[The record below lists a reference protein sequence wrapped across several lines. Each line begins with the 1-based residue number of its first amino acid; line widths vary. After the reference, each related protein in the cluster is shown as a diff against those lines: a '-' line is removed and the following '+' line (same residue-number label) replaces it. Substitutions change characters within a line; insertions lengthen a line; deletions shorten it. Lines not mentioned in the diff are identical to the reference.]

1 MSERPDNDGTRDAQ
15 LTAAYRAAAQDMP
28 PPALDAAILA
38 AARREVGAGPRPAG
52 FSFRAWRG
60 PLSVAAVV
68 VLSVSLVM
76 LMREEAPELVAPPR
90 ADDPAA
96 NAKLAAPAEAD
107 SNEVPRE
114 RRSLSEE
121 HTPKSLGLKPS
132 HSMPQTG
139 LRPPDF
145 REHAAP
151 TSKDK
156 AAGRLEADAGVAAAY
171 AKRRDAAAEGVDAR
185 AKKNIGGA
193 PEPQRQ
199 AAKSDTVGGF
209 AQSPPPPAPRAAE
222 APAQK
227 PAPEIGNVMGK
238 VLDRDRSEAET
249 RERTQSRDAPA
260 KQMADAVPTEAK
272 PAPPPAAK
280 PPVSP
285 SPEVR
290 SAPPAQQPFPNSAPA
305 QLSQT
310 QPTPPPSMAQPA
322 PKPAPRPEAK
332 SAYAPP
338 PAVQPMA
345 KPELRENAPAAAAD
359 SLSKLERTAELPP
372 DKWLERIEE
381 LRKQGKLEEARASLA
396 EFRKRYPDY
405 RLPDALRNGIRE

>member
-38 AARREVGAGPRPAG
+38 AARREVGARPRPAG

-96 NAKLAAPAEAD
+96 EAKLAAPAEAD

-151 TSKDK
+151 APKDK
-156 AAGRLEADAGVAAAY
+156 AAGRLEADAGAAAAF
-171 AKRRDAAAEGVDAR
+171 AKRRDAVTEGVDAR
-185 AKKNIGGA
+185 AKKNIAGA

-199 AAKSDTVGGF
+199 AAKTDTVGGF

-227 PAPEIGNVMGK
+227 PAPEMGNVMGK
-238 VLDRDRSEAET
+238 VLDGDRSEAET
-249 RERTQSRDAPA
+249 RARTQSRDAPA
-260 KQMADAVPTEAK
+260 KQMADAAPTEAK

-280 PPVSP
+280 PPLTP
-285 SPEVR
+285 S
-290 SAPPAQQPFPNSAPA
+290 PPAQTPFPNSAPA
-305 QLSQT
+305 QLSHAE
-310 QPTPPPSMAQPA
+310 PTSPPMAQPA
-322 PKPAPRPEAK
+322 PKPTARPEAK
-332 SAYAPP
+332 PAFAPP
-338 PAVQPMA
+338 PPSVQPMA
-345 KPELRENAPAAAAD
+345 KPESRENAPTAAAD
-359 SLSKLERTAELPP
+359 SLSKLERKAELPP

-381 LRKQGKLEEARASLA
+381 LRKQGKLEEARATLA

-405 RLPDALRNGIRE
+405 RLPDTLRNGIRE

>member
-15 LTAAYRAAAQDMP
+15 LTAAYREAAQDMP

-96 NAKLAAPAEAD
+96 EAKLAAPAEAD

-156 AAGRLEADAGVAAAY
+156 AAGRLEADAGAAAAF
-171 AKRRDAAAEGVDAR
+171 AKRRDAVTEGVDAR
-185 AKKNIGGA
+185 AKKNIAGA

-199 AAKSDTVGGF
+199 AAKTDTVGGF

-238 VLDRDRSEAET
+238 VLDRDRSKAET
-249 RERTQSRDAPA
+249 RARTQSRDAPA
-260 KQMADAVPTEAK
+260 KQMADAAPTEAK

-280 PPVSP
+280 PPLTP
-285 SPEVR
+285 S
-290 SAPPAQQPFPNSAPA
+290 PPAQTPFPNSAPA
-305 QLSQT
+305 QLSHAE
-310 QPTPPPSMAQPA
+310 PTSPPMAQPA
-322 PKPAPRPEAK
+322 PKPTARPEAK
-332 SAYAPP
+332 PAFAPP
-338 PAVQPMA
+338 PPSVQPMA
-345 KPELRENAPAAAAD
+345 KPESRENAPAAAAD
-359 SLSKLERTAELPP
+359 SLSKLERKAELPP

-381 LRKQGKLEEARASLA
+381 LRKQGKLEEARATLA

-405 RLPDALRNGIRE
+405 RLPDTLRNGIRE

>member
-96 NAKLAAPAEAD
+96 EAKLAAPAEAD

-151 TSKDK
+151 APKDK
-156 AAGRLEADAGVAAAY
+156 AAGRLEADAGAAAAF
-171 AKRRDAAAEGVDAR
+171 AKRRDAVTEGVDAR
-185 AKKNIGGA
+185 AKKNIAGA

-199 AAKSDTVGGF
+199 AAKTDTVGGF

-227 PAPEIGNVMGK
+227 PAPEMGNVMGK
-238 VLDRDRSEAET
+238 VLDGDRSEAET
-249 RERTQSRDAPA
+249 RARTQSRDAPA
-260 KQMADAVPTEAK
+260 KQMADAAPTEAK

-280 PPVSP
+280 PPLTP
-285 SPEVR
+285 S
-290 SAPPAQQPFPNSAPA
+290 PPAQTPFPNSAPA
-305 QLSQT
+305 QLSHAE
-310 QPTPPPSMAQPA
+310 PTSPPMAQPA
-322 PKPAPRPEAK
+322 PKPTARPEAK
-332 SAYAPP
+332 PAFAPP
-338 PAVQPMA
+338 PPSVQPMA
-345 KPELRENAPAAAAD
+345 KPESRENAPAAAAD
-359 SLSKLERTAELPP
+359 SLGKLERRAELPP

>member
-151 TSKDK
+151 ASKDK
-156 AAGRLEADAGVAAAY
+156 AAGRLEADAGAAAAY
-171 AKRRDAAAEGVDAR
+171 AKRRDAATESVDAR
-185 AKKNIGGA
+185 AKKNIAAA

-199 AAKSDTVGGF
+199 AAKTDTVGGF

-227 PAPEIGNVMGK
+227 PAPEMGNVMGK
-238 VLDRDRSEAET
+238 VLDGDRSEAET
-249 RERTQSRDAPA
+249 RARTQSRDAPA
-260 KQMADAVPTEAK
+260 KQMADAAPTEAK

-280 PPVSP
+280 PPLTP
-285 SPEVR
+285 S
-290 SAPPAQQPFPNSAPA
+290 PPAQTPFPNSAPA
-305 QLSQT
+305 QLSHAE
-310 QPTPPPSMAQPA
+310 PTSPPMAQPA
-322 PKPAPRPEAK
+322 PKPTARPEAK
-332 SAYAPP
+332 PAFAPP
-338 PAVQPMA
+338 PPSVQPMA
-345 KPELRENAPAAAAD
+345 KPESRENAPAAAAD

-405 RLPDALRNGIRE
+405 RLPDTLRNGIRE

>member
-38 AARREVGAGPRPAG
+38 AARREVGARPRPAG

-151 TSKDK
+151 ASKDK
-156 AAGRLEADAGVAAAY
+156 AAGRLEADAGAAAAY
-171 AKRRDAAAEGVDAR
+171 AKRRDAATEGVDAR
-185 AKKNIGGA
+185 AKKNIAGA

-199 AAKSDTVGGF
+199 AAKTDTVGGF
-209 AQSPPPPAPRAAE
+209 AQSPDDRNRAASRATSSSSAARPG
-222 APAQK
+222 AP
-227 PAPEIGNVMGK
+227 
-238 VLDRDRSEAET
+238 L
-249 RERTQSRDAPA
+249 SRCRAR
-260 KQMADAVPTEAK
+260 PT
-272 PAPPPAAK
+272 
-280 PPVSP
+280 
-285 SPEVR
+285 
-290 SAPPAQQPFPNSAPA
+290 SAGQ
-305 QLSQT
+305 
-310 QPTPPPSMAQPA
+310 
-322 PKPAPRPEAK
+322 
-332 SAYAPP
+332 
-338 PAVQPMA
+338 
-345 KPELRENAPAAAAD
+345 
-359 SLSKLERTAELPP
+359 
-372 DKWLERIEE
+372 
-381 LRKQGKLEEARASLA
+381 
-396 EFRKRYPDY
+396 
-405 RLPDALRNGIRE
+405 

>member
-96 NAKLAAPAEAD
+96 EAKLAAPAEAD

-151 TSKDK
+151 APKDK
-156 AAGRLEADAGVAAAY
+156 AAGRLEADAGAAAAY
-171 AKRRDAAAEGVDAR
+171 AKRRDAATEGVDAR
-185 AKKNIGGA
+185 AKKNIAAA

-199 AAKSDTVGGF
+199 AAKTDTVGGF

-260 KQMADAVPTEAK
+260 RQMADAAPTEAK

-280 PPVSP
+280 PPLTP
-285 SPEVR
+285 S
-290 SAPPAQQPFPNSAPA
+290 PPAQTPFPNSAPA
-305 QLSQT
+305 QLSQA
-310 QPTPPPSMAQPA
+310 QPTPPPMAQPA
-322 PKPAPRPEAK
+322 PKPTARPEAK
-332 SAYAPP
+332 PAFAPP
-338 PAVQPMA
+338 PPSVQPMA
-345 KPELRENAPAAAAD
+345 KPESRENAPAAAAD
-359 SLSKLERTAELPP
+359 SLSKLERKAELPP

-381 LRKQGKLEEARASLA
+381 LRKQGKLEEARATLA

-405 RLPDALRNGIRE
+405 RLPDTLRNGIRE

>member
-151 TSKDK
+151 APKDK
-156 AAGRLEADAGVAAAY
+156 AAGRLEADAGAAAAF
-171 AKRRDAAAEGVDAR
+171 AKRRDAVTEGVDAR
-185 AKKNIGGA
+185 AKKNIAGA

-199 AAKSDTVGGF
+199 AAKTDTVGGF

-227 PAPEIGNVMGK
+227 PAPEMGNVMGK
-238 VLDRDRSEAET
+238 VLDGDRSEAET
-249 RERTQSRDAPA
+249 RARTQSRDAPA
-260 KQMADAVPTEAK
+260 KQMADAAPTEAK

-280 PPVSP
+280 PPLTP
-285 SPEVR
+285 S
-290 SAPPAQQPFPNSAPA
+290 PPAQTPFPNSAPA
-305 QLSQT
+305 QLSHAE
-310 QPTPPPSMAQPA
+310 PTSPPMAQPA
-322 PKPAPRPEAK
+322 PKPTARPEAK
-332 SAYAPP
+332 PAFAPP
-338 PAVQPMA
+338 PPSVQPMA
-345 KPELRENAPAAAAD
+345 KPESREIAPAAAAD
-359 SLSKLERTAELPP
+359 SLSKLERKAELPP

-381 LRKQGKLEEARASLA
+381 LRKQGKLEEARATLA

-405 RLPDALRNGIRE
+405 RLPDTLRNGIRE

>member
-38 AARREVGAGPRPAG
+38 AARREVGARPRPAG

-96 NAKLAAPAEAD
+96 EAKLVAPAEAER
-107 SNEVPRE
+107 NEAPRE

-145 REHAAP
+145 REHTGPA
-151 TSKDK
+151 SNDK
-156 AAGRLEADAGVAAAY
+156 AAGRLEADAGAPAAS
-171 AKRRDAAAEGVDAR
+171 AKRRDAVADSADAR
-185 AKKNIGGA
+185 AKKNIA
-193 PEPQRQ
+193 ASPEPQRE
-199 AAKSDTVGGF
+199 AAKTDTFSGF
-209 AQSPPPPAPRAAE
+209 TQPPPPRAVE

-227 PAPEIGNVMGK
+227 PAPEIGNIMGK
-238 VLDRDRSEAET
+238 ALDRDRLEGET
-249 RERTQSRDAPA
+249 RERAQSRDAPA

-280 PPVSP
+280 PPLSP
-285 SPEVR
+285 SPEAR
-290 SAPPAQQPFPNSAPA
+290 SAPSSQPPLPQSAPA
-305 QLSQT
+305 QLSQA
-310 QPTPPPSMAQPA
+310 QPTPPPPVAQPA
-322 PKPAPRPEAK
+322 PKPAASPEAK
-332 SAYAPP
+332 PAFAPP
-338 PAVQPMA
+338 PSVQPMA
-345 KPELRENAPAAAAD
+345 KSESRENAPVAAAD
-359 SLSKLERTAELPP
+359 SLSKLERSADLAP
-372 DKWLERIEE
+372 DKWLERIEA
-381 LRKQGKLEEARASLA
+381 LRKQGKLEEARTSLA

-405 RLPDALRNGIRE
+405 RLPDDLRNGIRE

>member
-15 LTAAYRAAAQDMP
+15 LTAAYRTAAQDMP

-38 AARREVGAGPRPAG
+38 AARREVGARPRPAG

-96 NAKLAAPAEAD
+96 DAKLAAPAEAD

-151 TSKDK
+151 ASKDK
-156 AAGRLEADAGVAAAY
+156 AAGRLEADAGAAAAY
-171 AKRRDAAAEGVDAR
+171 AKRRDAATEGVDAR
-185 AKKNIGGA
+185 AKKNIAGA

-199 AAKSDTVGGF
+199 AAKTDTVGGF

-227 PAPEIGNVMGK
+227 PAPEMGNVMGK
-238 VLDRDRSEAET
+238 VLDGDRSEAET
-249 RERTQSRDAPA
+249 RARTQSRDAPA
-260 KQMADAVPTEAK
+260 KQMADAAPTEAK

-280 PPVSP
+280 PPLTP
-285 SPEVR
+285 S
-290 SAPPAQQPFPNSAPA
+290 PPAQTPFPNSAPA
-305 QLSQT
+305 QLSHAE
-310 QPTPPPSMAQPA
+310 PTSPPMAQPA
-322 PKPAPRPEAK
+322 PKPTARPEAK
-332 SAYAPP
+332 PAFAPP
-338 PAVQPMA
+338 PPSVQPMA
-345 KPELRENAPAAAAD
+345 KPESRENAPAAAAD
-359 SLSKLERTAELPP
+359 SLSKLERKAELPP

-381 LRKQGKLEEARASLA
+381 LRKQGKLEEARATLA

-405 RLPDALRNGIRE
+405 RLPDTLRNGIRE

>member
-96 NAKLAAPAEAD
+96 EAKLAAPAEAD

-151 TSKDK
+151 APKDK
-156 AAGRLEADAGVAAAY
+156 AAGRLEADAGAAAAF
-171 AKRRDAAAEGVDAR
+171 AKRRDAVTEGVDAR
-185 AKKNIGGA
+185 AKKNIAGA

-199 AAKSDTVGGF
+199 AAKTDTVGGF

-227 PAPEIGNVMGK
+227 PAPEMGNVMGK
-238 VLDRDRSEAET
+238 VLDGDRSEAET
-249 RERTQSRDAPA
+249 RARTQSRDAPA
-260 KQMADAVPTEAK
+260 KQMADAAPTEAK

-280 PPVSP
+280 PPLTP
-285 SPEVR
+285 S
-290 SAPPAQQPFPNSAPA
+290 PPAQTPFPNSAPA
-305 QLSQT
+305 QLSHAE
-310 QPTPPPSMAQPA
+310 PTSPPMAQPA
-322 PKPAPRPEAK
+322 PKPTARPEAK
-332 SAYAPP
+332 PAFAPP
-338 PAVQPMA
+338 PPSVQPMA
-345 KPELRENAPAAAAD
+345 KPESRENAPAAAAD
-359 SLSKLERTAELPP
+359 SLSKLESKAELPP

-381 LRKQGKLEEARASLA
+381 LRKQGKLEEARATLA

-405 RLPDALRNGIRE
+405 RLPDTLRNGIRE

>member
-96 NAKLAAPAEAD
+96 EAKLAAPAEAD

-151 TSKDK
+151 ASKDK
-156 AAGRLEADAGVAAAY
+156 AAGRLEADAGAAAAY
-171 AKRRDAAAEGVDAR
+171 AKRRDAATESVDAR
-185 AKKNIGGA
+185 AKKNIAGA

-199 AAKSDTVGGF
+199 AAKTDTVGGF

-227 PAPEIGNVMGK
+227 PAPEMGNVMGK
-238 VLDRDRSEAET
+238 VLDGDRSEAET
-249 RERTQSRDAPA
+249 RARTQSRDAPA
-260 KQMADAVPTEAK
+260 KQMADAAPTEAK

-280 PPVSP
+280 PPLTP
-285 SPEVR
+285 S
-290 SAPPAQQPFPNSAPA
+290 PPAQTPFPNSAPA
-305 QLSQT
+305 QLSHAE
-310 QPTPPPSMAQPA
+310 PTSPPMAQPA
-322 PKPAPRPEAK
+322 PKPTARPEAK
-332 SAYAPP
+332 PAFAPP
-338 PAVQPMA
+338 PPSVQPMA
-345 KPELRENAPAAAAD
+345 KPESRENAPAAAAD
-359 SLSKLERTAELPP
+359 SLSKLERKAELPP

-381 LRKQGKLEEARASLA
+381 LRKQGKLEEARATLA

-405 RLPDALRNGIRE
+405 RLPDTLRNGIRE

>member
-96 NAKLAAPAEAD
+96 EAKLAAPAEAD

-151 TSKDK
+151 ASKDK
-156 AAGRLEADAGVAAAY
+156 AAGRLEADAGAAAAY
-171 AKRRDAAAEGVDAR
+171 AKRRDAATESVDAR
-185 AKKNIGGA
+185 AKKNIAGA

-199 AAKSDTVGGF
+199 AAKTDTVGGF

-227 PAPEIGNVMGK
+227 PAPEMGNVMGK
-238 VLDRDRSEAET
+238 VLDGDRSEAET
-249 RERTQSRDAPA
+249 RARTQSRDAPA
-260 KQMADAVPTEAK
+260 KQMADAAPTEAK

-280 PPVSP
+280 PPLTP
-285 SPEVR
+285 S
-290 SAPPAQQPFPNSAPA
+290 PPAQTPFPNSAPA
-305 QLSQT
+305 QLSQA
-310 QPTPPPSMAQPA
+310 QPTPPPMAQPA
-322 PKPAPRPEAK
+322 PKPTARPEAK
-332 SAYAPP
+332 PAFAPP
-338 PAVQPMA
+338 PPSVQPMA
-345 KPELRENAPAAAAD
+345 KPESRENAPAAAAD
-359 SLSKLERTAELPP
+359 SLSKLERKAELPP

-381 LRKQGKLEEARASLA
+381 LRKQGKLEEARATLA

-405 RLPDALRNGIRE
+405 RLPDTLRNGIRE

>member
-96 NAKLAAPAEAD
+96 EAKLAAPAEAD

-151 TSKDK
+151 APKDK
-156 AAGRLEADAGVAAAY
+156 AAGRLEADAGAAAAF
-171 AKRRDAAAEGVDAR
+171 AKRRDAATEGVDAR
-185 AKKNIGGA
+185 AKKNIAGA

-199 AAKSDTVGGF
+199 AAKTDTVGGF

-227 PAPEIGNVMGK
+227 PAPEMGNVMGK
-238 VLDRDRSEAET
+238 VLDGDRSEAET
-249 RERTQSRDAPA
+249 RARTQSRDAPA
-260 KQMADAVPTEAK
+260 KQMADAAPTEAK

-280 PPVSP
+280 PPLTP
-285 SPEVR
+285 S
-290 SAPPAQQPFPNSAPA
+290 PPAQTPFPNSAPA
-305 QLSQT
+305 QLSHAE
-310 QPTPPPSMAQPA
+310 PTSPPMAQPA
-322 PKPAPRPEAK
+322 PKPTARPEAK
-332 SAYAPP
+332 PAFAPP
-338 PAVQPMA
+338 PPSVQPMA
-345 KPELRENAPAAAAD
+345 KPESRENAPAAAAD
-359 SLSKLERTAELPP
+359 SLSKLERKAELPP

-381 LRKQGKLEEARASLA
+381 LRKQGKLEEARATLA

-405 RLPDALRNGIRE
+405 RLPDTLRNGIRE

>member
-1 MSERPDNDGTRDAQ
+1 
-15 LTAAYRAAAQDMP
+15 
-28 PPALDAAILA
+28 
-38 AARREVGAGPRPAG
+38 
-52 FSFRAWRG
+52 
-60 PLSVAAVV
+60 
-68 VLSVSLVM
+68 M

-96 NAKLAAPAEAD
+96 DAKLAAPAEAD

-151 TSKDK
+151 ASKDK
-156 AAGRLEADAGVAAAY
+156 AAGRLEADAGAAAAF
-171 AKRRDAAAEGVDAR
+171 AKRRDAATEGVDAR
-185 AKKNIGGA
+185 AKKNIAGA

-199 AAKSDTVGGF
+199 AAKTDTVGGF

-260 KQMADAVPTEAK
+260 KQMADAAPTEAK

-280 PPVSP
+280 PPLTP
-285 SPEVR
+285 S
-290 SAPPAQQPFPNSAPA
+290 PPAQTPFPNSAPA
-305 QLSQT
+305 QLSQAE
-310 QPTPPPSMAQPA
+310 PTPPPMAQPA
-322 PKPAPRPEAK
+322 PKPTARPEAK
-332 SAYAPP
+332 PAFAPP
-338 PAVQPMA
+338 PPSVQPMA
-345 KPELRENAPAAAAD
+345 KPESRENAPAAAAD
-359 SLSKLERTAELPP
+359 SLSKLERRAELPP

-405 RLPDALRNGIRE
+405 RLPDTLRNGIRE

>member
-15 LTAAYRAAAQDMP
+15 LTAAYRTAAQDMP

-96 NAKLAAPAEAD
+96 EAKLAAPAEAD

-151 TSKDK
+151 APKDK
-156 AAGRLEADAGVAAAY
+156 AAGRLEADAGAAAAY
-171 AKRRDAAAEGVDAR
+171 AKRRDAATEGVDAR
-185 AKKNIGGA
+185 AKKNIAGA

-199 AAKSDTVGGF
+199 AAKTDTVGGF
-209 AQSPPPPAPRAAE
+209 AQSPPSPAPRAAE

-260 KQMADAVPTEAK
+260 KQMADAAPTEAK

-280 PPVSP
+280 PPLTP
-285 SPEVR
+285 S
-290 SAPPAQQPFPNSAPA
+290 PPAQTPFPNSAPA
-305 QLSQT
+305 QLSHAE
-310 QPTPPPSMAQPA
+310 PTSPPMAQPA
-322 PKPAPRPEAK
+322 PKPTARPEAK
-332 SAYAPP
+332 PAFAPP
-338 PAVQPMA
+338 PPSVQPMA
-345 KPELRENAPAAAAD
+345 KPESRENAPAAAAD
-359 SLSKLERTAELPP
+359 SLSKLERKAELPP

-381 LRKQGKLEEARASLA
+381 LRKQGKLEEARATLA

-405 RLPDALRNGIRE
+405 RLPDTLRNGIRE

>member
-96 NAKLAAPAEAD
+96 EAKLAAPAEAD

-151 TSKDK
+151 APKDK
-156 AAGRLEADAGVAAAY
+156 AAGRLEADAGAAAAF
-171 AKRRDAAAEGVDAR
+171 AKRRDAATEGVDAR
-185 AKKNIGGA
+185 AKKNIAGA

-199 AAKSDTVGGF
+199 AAKTDTVGGF

-227 PAPEIGNVMGK
+227 PAPEMGNVMGK
-238 VLDRDRSEAET
+238 VLDGDRSEAET
-249 RERTQSRDAPA
+249 RARTQSRDAPA
-260 KQMADAVPTEAK
+260 KQMADAAPTEAK

-280 PPVSP
+280 PPLTP
-285 SPEVR
+285 S
-290 SAPPAQQPFPNSAPA
+290 PPAQTPFPNSAPA
-305 QLSQT
+305 QLSHAE
-310 QPTPPPSMAQPA
+310 PTSPPMAQPA
-322 PKPAPRPEAK
+322 PKPTARPEAK
-332 SAYAPP
+332 PAFAPP
-338 PAVQPMA
+338 PPSVQPMA
-345 KPELRENAPAAAAD
+345 KPESRENAPAAAAD

>member
-96 NAKLAAPAEAD
+96 EAKLAAPAEAD

-151 TSKDK
+151 APKDK
-156 AAGRLEADAGVAAAY
+156 AAGRLEADAGAAAAF
-171 AKRRDAAAEGVDAR
+171 AKRRDAVTEGVDAR
-185 AKKNIGGA
+185 AKKNIAGA

-199 AAKSDTVGGF
+199 AAKTDTVGGF

-227 PAPEIGNVMGK
+227 PAPEMGNVMGK
-238 VLDRDRSEAET
+238 VLDGDRSEAET
-249 RERTQSRDAPA
+249 RARTQSRDAPA
-260 KQMADAVPTEAK
+260 KQMADAAPTEAK

-280 PPVSP
+280 PPLTP
-285 SPEVR
+285 S
-290 SAPPAQQPFPNSAPA
+290 PPAQTPFPNSAPA
-305 QLSQT
+305 QLSHAE
-310 QPTPPPSMAQPA
+310 PTSPPMAQPA
-322 PKPAPRPEAK
+322 PKPTARPEAK
-332 SAYAPP
+332 PAFAPP
-338 PAVQPMA
+338 PPSVQPMA
-345 KPELRENAPAAAAD
+345 KPESRENAPAAAAD
-359 SLSKLERTAELPP
+359 SLSKLERKAELPP

-381 LRKQGKLEEARASLA
+381 LRKQGKLEEARATLA

-405 RLPDALRNGIRE
+405 RLPDTLRNGIRE

>member
-96 NAKLAAPAEAD
+96 DAKLAAPAEAD

-151 TSKDK
+151 APKDK
-156 AAGRLEADAGVAAAY
+156 AAGRLEADAGAAAAF
-171 AKRRDAAAEGVDAR
+171 AKRRDAVTEGVDAR
-185 AKKNIGGA
+185 AKKNIAGA

-199 AAKSDTVGGF
+199 AAKTDTVGGF

-227 PAPEIGNVMGK
+227 PAPEMGNVMGK
-238 VLDRDRSEAET
+238 VLDGDRSEAET
-249 RERTQSRDAPA
+249 RARTQSRDAPA
-260 KQMADAVPTEAK
+260 KQMADAAPTEAK

-280 PPVSP
+280 PPLTP
-285 SPEVR
+285 S
-290 SAPPAQQPFPNSAPA
+290 PPAQTPFPNSAPA
-305 QLSQT
+305 QLSHAE
-310 QPTPPPSMAQPA
+310 PTSPPMAQPA
-322 PKPAPRPEAK
+322 PKPTARPEAK
-332 SAYAPP
+332 PAFAPP
-338 PAVQPMA
+338 PPSVQPMA
-345 KPELRENAPAAAAD
+345 KPESRENAPAAAAD
-359 SLSKLERTAELPP
+359 SLSKLERKAELPP

-381 LRKQGKLEEARASLA
+381 LRKQGKLEEARATLA

-405 RLPDALRNGIRE
+405 RLPDTLRNGIRE

>member
-68 VLSVSLVM
+68 VLSVSFVM

-96 NAKLAAPAEAD
+96 DAKLAAPAEAD

-151 TSKDK
+151 APKDK
-156 AAGRLEADAGVAAAY
+156 AAGRLEADAGAAAAF
-171 AKRRDAAAEGVDAR
+171 AKRRDAATEGVDAR
-185 AKKNIGGA
+185 AKKNIAGA

-199 AAKSDTVGGF
+199 AAKTDTVGGF

-260 KQMADAVPTEAK
+260 KQMADAAPTEAK

-280 PPVSP
+280 PPLTP
-285 SPEVR
+285 S
-290 SAPPAQQPFPNSAPA
+290 PPAQTPFPNSEPA
-305 QLSQT
+305 QLAHAE
-310 QPTPPPSMAQPA
+310 PTSPPMAQPA
-322 PKPAPRPEAK
+322 PKPTARPEAK
-332 SAYAPP
+332 PAFAPP
-338 PAVQPMA
+338 PPSVQPMA
-345 KPELRENAPAAAAD
+345 KPESREIAPAAAAD

-381 LRKQGKLEEARASLA
+381 LRKQGKLEEARATLA

-405 RLPDALRNGIRE
+405 RLPDTLRNGIRE

>member
-96 NAKLAAPAEAD
+96 EAKLAAPAEAD

-151 TSKDK
+151 APKDK
-156 AAGRLEADAGVAAAY
+156 AAGRLEADAGAAAAF
-171 AKRRDAAAEGVDAR
+171 AKRRDAVTEGVDAR
-185 AKKNIGGA
+185 AKKNSAGA

-199 AAKSDTVGGF
+199 AAKTDTVGGF

-227 PAPEIGNVMGK
+227 PAPEMGNVMGK
-238 VLDRDRSEAET
+238 VLDGDRSEAET
-249 RERTQSRDAPA
+249 RARTQSRDAPA
-260 KQMADAVPTEAK
+260 KQMADAAPTEAK

-280 PPVSP
+280 PPLTP
-285 SPEVR
+285 S
-290 SAPPAQQPFPNSAPA
+290 PPAQTPFPNSAPA
-305 QLSQT
+305 QLSHAE
-310 QPTPPPSMAQPA
+310 PTSPPMAQPA
-322 PKPAPRPEAK
+322 PKPTARPEAK
-332 SAYAPP
+332 PAFAPP
-338 PAVQPMA
+338 PPSVQPMA
-345 KPELRENAPAAAAD
+345 KPESRENAPAAAAD
-359 SLSKLERTAELPP
+359 SLSKLERKAELPP

-381 LRKQGKLEEARASLA
+381 LRKQGKLEEARATLA

-405 RLPDALRNGIRE
+405 RLPDTLRNGIRE

>member
-96 NAKLAAPAEAD
+96 EAKLAPPAEAD

-151 TSKDK
+151 APKDK
-156 AAGRLEADAGVAAAY
+156 AAGRLEADAGAAAAF
-171 AKRRDAAAEGVDAR
+171 AKRRDAVTEGVDAR
-185 AKKNIGGA
+185 AKKNIAGA

-199 AAKSDTVGGF
+199 AAKTDTVGGF

-227 PAPEIGNVMGK
+227 PAPEMGNVMGK
-238 VLDRDRSEAET
+238 VLDGDRSEAET
-249 RERTQSRDAPA
+249 RARTQSRDAPA
-260 KQMADAVPTEAK
+260 KQMADAAPTEAK

-280 PPVSP
+280 PPLTP
-285 SPEVR
+285 S
-290 SAPPAQQPFPNSAPA
+290 PPAQTPFPNSAPA
-305 QLSQT
+305 QLSHAE
-310 QPTPPPSMAQPA
+310 PTSPPMAQPA
-322 PKPAPRPEAK
+322 PKPTARPEAK
-332 SAYAPP
+332 PAFAPP
-338 PAVQPMA
+338 PPSVQPMA
-345 KPELRENAPAAAAD
+345 KPESRENAPAAAAD
-359 SLSKLERTAELPP
+359 SLSKLERKAELPP

-381 LRKQGKLEEARASLA
+381 LRKQGKLEEARATLA

-405 RLPDALRNGIRE
+405 RLPDTLRNGIRE

>member
-96 NAKLAAPAEAD
+96 EAKLAPPAEAD
-107 SNEVPRE
+107 SNEVSRE

-151 TSKDK
+151 APKDK
-156 AAGRLEADAGVAAAY
+156 AAGRLEADAGAAAAF
-171 AKRRDAAAEGVDAR
+171 AKRRDAVTEGVDAR
-185 AKKNIGGA
+185 AKKNIAGA

-199 AAKSDTVGGF
+199 AAKTDTVGGF

-227 PAPEIGNVMGK
+227 PAPEMDNVMGK
-238 VLDRDRSEAET
+238 VLDGDRSEAET
-249 RERTQSRDAPA
+249 RARTQSRDAPA
-260 KQMADAVPTEAK
+260 KQMADAAPTEAK

-280 PPVSP
+280 PPLTP
-285 SPEVR
+285 S
-290 SAPPAQQPFPNSAPA
+290 PPAQTPFPNSAPA
-305 QLSQT
+305 QLSHAE
-310 QPTPPPSMAQPA
+310 PTSPPMAQPA
-322 PKPAPRPEAK
+322 PKPTARPEAK
-332 SAYAPP
+332 PAFAPP
-338 PAVQPMA
+338 PPSVQPMA
-345 KPELRENAPAAAAD
+345 KPESRENAPAAAAD
-359 SLSKLERTAELPP
+359 SLSKLERKAELPP

-381 LRKQGKLEEARASLA
+381 LRKQGKLEEARATLA

-405 RLPDALRNGIRE
+405 RLPDTLRNGIRE

>member
-96 NAKLAAPAEAD
+96 EAKLAPPAEAD
-107 SNEVPRE
+107 SNEVSRE

-151 TSKDK
+151 APKDK
-156 AAGRLEADAGVAAAY
+156 AAGRLEADAGAAAAF
-171 AKRRDAAAEGVDAR
+171 AKRRDAVTEGVDAR
-185 AKKNIGGA
+185 AKKNIAGA

-199 AAKSDTVGGF
+199 AAKTDTVGGF

-227 PAPEIGNVMGK
+227 PAPEMGNVMGK
-238 VLDRDRSEAET
+238 VLDGDRSEAET
-249 RERTQSRDAPA
+249 RARTQSRDAPA
-260 KQMADAVPTEAK
+260 KQMADAAPTEAK

-280 PPVSP
+280 PPLTP
-285 SPEVR
+285 S
-290 SAPPAQQPFPNSAPA
+290 PPAQTPFPNSAPA
-305 QLSQT
+305 QLSHAE
-310 QPTPPPSMAQPA
+310 PTSPPMAQPA
-322 PKPAPRPEAK
+322 PKPTARPEAK
-332 SAYAPP
+332 PAFAPP
-338 PAVQPMA
+338 PPSVQPMA
-345 KPELRENAPAAAAD
+345 KPESRENAPAAAAD
-359 SLSKLERTAELPP
+359 SLSKLERKAELPP

-381 LRKQGKLEEARASLA
+381 LRKQGKLEEARATLA

-405 RLPDALRNGIRE
+405 RLPDTLRNGIRE

>member
-76 LMREEAPELVAPPR
+76 LMREEAPELIAPPR
-90 ADDPAA
+90 ADDPIAD
-96 NAKLAAPAEAD
+96 AKLAAPAAAD

-156 AAGRLEADAGVAAAY
+156 AAGRLEADAGAAAAF
-171 AKRRDAAAEGVDAR
+171 AKRRDAVTEGVDAR
-185 AKKNIGGA
+185 AKKNIAGA

-199 AAKSDTVGGF
+199 AAKTDTVGGF

-227 PAPEIGNVMGK
+227 PAPEMGNVMGK
-238 VLDRDRSEAET
+238 VLDGDRSEAET
-249 RERTQSRDAPA
+249 RARTQSRDAPA
-260 KQMADAVPTEAK
+260 KQMADAAPTEAK

-280 PPVSP
+280 PPLTP
-285 SPEVR
+285 S
-290 SAPPAQQPFPNSAPA
+290 PPAQTPFPNSAPA
-305 QLSQT
+305 QLSHAE
-310 QPTPPPSMAQPA
+310 PTSPPMAQPA
-322 PKPAPRPEAK
+322 PKPTARPEAK
-332 SAYAPP
+332 PAFAPP
-338 PAVQPMA
+338 PPSVQPMA
-345 KPELRENAPAAAAD
+345 KPESRENAPAAAAD
-359 SLSKLERTAELPP
+359 SLSKLERKAELPP

-381 LRKQGKLEEARASLA
+381 LRKQGKLEEARATLA

-405 RLPDALRNGIRE
+405 RLPDTLRNGIRE

>member
-96 NAKLAAPAEAD
+96 EAKLAAPAEAD

-151 TSKDK
+151 APKDK
-156 AAGRLEADAGVAAAY
+156 AAGRLEADAGAAAAF
-171 AKRRDAAAEGVDAR
+171 AKRRDAVTEGVDAR
-185 AKKNIGGA
+185 AKKNIAGA

-199 AAKSDTVGGF
+199 AAKTDKVGGF

-227 PAPEIGNVMGK
+227 PAPEMGNVMGK
-238 VLDRDRSEAET
+238 VLDGDRSEAET
-249 RERTQSRDAPA
+249 RARTQSRDAPA
-260 KQMADAVPTEAK
+260 KQMADAAPTEAK

-280 PPVSP
+280 PPLTP
-285 SPEVR
+285 S
-290 SAPPAQQPFPNSAPA
+290 PPAQTPFPNSAPA
-305 QLSQT
+305 QLSHAE
-310 QPTPPPSMAQPA
+310 PTSPPMAQPA
-322 PKPAPRPEAK
+322 PKPTARPEAK
-332 SAYAPP
+332 PAFAPP
-338 PAVQPMA
+338 PPSVQPMA
-345 KPELRENAPAAAAD
+345 KPESRENAPAAAAD
-359 SLSKLERTAELPP
+359 SLSKLERKAELPP

-381 LRKQGKLEEARASLA
+381 LRKQGKLEEARATLA

-405 RLPDALRNGIRE
+405 RLPDTLRNGIRE

>member
-96 NAKLAAPAEAD
+96 EAKLAAPAEAD

-151 TSKDK
+151 ASKDK
-156 AAGRLEADAGVAAAY
+156 AAGRLEADAGAAAAF
-171 AKRRDAAAEGVDAR
+171 AKRRDAVTEGVDAR
-185 AKKNIGGA
+185 AKKNIAGA

-199 AAKSDTVGGF
+199 AAKTDTVGGF
-209 AQSPPPPAPRAAE
+209 AQSPPPPAPRAAA

-227 PAPEIGNVMGK
+227 PAPEMGNVMGK
-238 VLDRDRSEAET
+238 VLDGDRSEAET
-249 RERTQSRDAPA
+249 RARTQSRDAPA
-260 KQMADAVPTEAK
+260 KQMADAAPTEAK

-280 PPVSP
+280 PPLTP
-285 SPEVR
+285 S
-290 SAPPAQQPFPNSAPA
+290 PPAQTPFPNSAPA
-305 QLSQT
+305 QLSHAE
-310 QPTPPPSMAQPA
+310 PTSPPMAQPA
-322 PKPAPRPEAK
+322 PKPTARPEAK
-332 SAYAPP
+332 PAFAPP
-338 PAVQPMA
+338 PPSVQPMA
-345 KPELRENAPAAAAD
+345 KPESRENAPAAAAD
-359 SLSKLERTAELPP
+359 SLGKLERRAELPP

-381 LRKQGKLEEARASLA
+381 LRKQGKFEEARASLA

-405 RLPDALRNGIRE
+405 RLPDTLRNGIRE

>member
-96 NAKLAAPAEAD
+96 KAKLAAPAEAD

-151 TSKDK
+151 APKDK
-156 AAGRLEADAGVAAAY
+156 AAGRLEADAGAAAAF
-171 AKRRDAAAEGVDAR
+171 AKRRDAVTEGVDAR
-185 AKKNIGGA
+185 AKKNIAGA

-199 AAKSDTVGGF
+199 AAKTDTVGGF

-227 PAPEIGNVMGK
+227 PAPEMGNVMGK
-238 VLDRDRSEAET
+238 VLDGDRSEAET
-249 RERTQSRDAPA
+249 RARTQSRDAPA
-260 KQMADAVPTEAK
+260 KQMADAAPTEAK

-280 PPVSP
+280 PPLTP
-285 SPEVR
+285 S
-290 SAPPAQQPFPNSAPA
+290 PPAQTPFPNSAPA
-305 QLSQT
+305 QLSHAE
-310 QPTPPPSMAQPA
+310 PTSPPMAQPA
-322 PKPAPRPEAK
+322 PKPTARPEAK
-332 SAYAPP
+332 PAFAPP
-338 PAVQPMA
+338 PPSVQPMA
-345 KPELRENAPAAAAD
+345 KPESRENAPAAAAD
-359 SLSKLERTAELPP
+359 SLSKLERKAELPP

-381 LRKQGKLEEARASLA
+381 LRKQGKLEEARATLA

-405 RLPDALRNGIRE
+405 RLPDTLRNGIRE

>member
-96 NAKLAAPAEAD
+96 EAKLAAPAEAD

-151 TSKDK
+151 APKDK
-156 AAGRLEADAGVAAAY
+156 AAGRLEADAGAAAAF
-171 AKRRDAAAEGVDAR
+171 AKRRDAVTEGVDAR
-185 AKKNIGGA
+185 AKKNSAGA

-199 AAKSDTVGGF
+199 AAKTDTVGGF

-227 PAPEIGNVMGK
+227 PAPEMGNVMGK

-260 KQMADAVPTEAK
+260 KQMADAAPTEAK

-280 PPVSP
+280 PPLTP
-285 SPEVR
+285 S
-290 SAPPAQQPFPNSAPA
+290 PPAQTPFPNSAPA
-305 QLSQT
+305 QMSQAE
-310 QPTPPPSMAQPA
+310 PTPAPMAQPA
-322 PKPAPRPEAK
+322 PKPTARPEAK
-332 SAYAPP
+332 PAFAPP
-338 PAVQPMA
+338 PPSVQPMA
-345 KPELRENAPAAAAD
+345 KPESRENAPAAAAD
-359 SLSKLERTAELPP
+359 SLSKLERKAELPP

-381 LRKQGKLEEARASLA
+381 LRKQGKLEEARATLA

-405 RLPDALRNGIRE
+405 RLPDTLRNGIRE

>member
-96 NAKLAAPAEAD
+96 EAKLAAPAEAD

-151 TSKDK
+151 ASKDK
-156 AAGRLEADAGVAAAY
+156 AAGRLEADAGAAAAF
-171 AKRRDAAAEGVDAR
+171 AKRRDAATEGVDAR
-185 AKKNIGGA
+185 AKKNIAGA

-199 AAKSDTVGGF
+199 AAKTDTVGGF

-227 PAPEIGNVMGK
+227 PAPDIGNVMGK

-260 KQMADAVPTEAK
+260 KQMADAAPTEAK

-280 PPVSP
+280 PPLTP
-285 SPEVR
+285 S
-290 SAPPAQQPFPNSAPA
+290 PPAQTPFPNSAPA
-305 QLSQT
+305 QLSHAE
-310 QPTPPPSMAQPA
+310 PTSPPMAQPA
-322 PKPAPRPEAK
+322 PKPTARPEAK
-332 SAYAPP
+332 PAFAPP
-338 PAVQPMA
+338 PPSVQPMA
-345 KPELRENAPAAAAD
+345 KPESRENAPAAAAD
-359 SLSKLERTAELPP
+359 SLSKLERKAELPP

-381 LRKQGKLEEARASLA
+381 LRKQGKLEEARATLA

-405 RLPDALRNGIRE
+405 RLPDTLRNGIRE

>member
-96 NAKLAAPAEAD
+96 EAKLAAPAEAD

-151 TSKDK
+151 ASKDK
-156 AAGRLEADAGVAAAY
+156 AAGRLEADAGATAAY
-171 AKRRDAAAEGVDAR
+171 AKRRDAATESVDAR
-185 AKKNIGGA
+185 AKKNIAAA

-199 AAKSDTVGGF
+199 AAKTDTVGGF

-227 PAPEIGNVMGK
+227 PAPDIGNVMGK

-260 KQMADAVPTEAK
+260 KQMADAAPTEAK

-280 PPVSP
+280 PPLTP
-285 SPEVR
+285 S
-290 SAPPAQQPFPNSAPA
+290 PPAQTPFPNSAPA
-305 QLSQT
+305 QLSHAE
-310 QPTPPPSMAQPA
+310 PTSPPMAQPA
-322 PKPAPRPEAK
+322 PKPTARPEAK
-332 SAYAPP
+332 PAFAPP
-338 PAVQPMA
+338 PPSVQPMA
-345 KPELRENAPAAAAD
+345 KPESRENAPAAAAD
-359 SLSKLERTAELPP
+359 SLSKLERKAELPP

-381 LRKQGKLEEARASLA
+381 LRKQGKLEEARATLA

-405 RLPDALRNGIRE
+405 RLPDTLRNGIRE

>member
-1 MSERPDNDGTRDAQ
+1 
-15 LTAAYRAAAQDMP
+15 
-28 PPALDAAILA
+28 
-38 AARREVGAGPRPAG
+38 
-52 FSFRAWRG
+52 
-60 PLSVAAVV
+60 
-68 VLSVSLVM
+68 VSLVM

-107 SNEVPRE
+107 SNE
-114 RRSLSEE
+114 E

-151 TSKDK
+151 ASKDK
-156 AAGRLEADAGVAAAY
+156 AAGRLEADAGAAAAY
-171 AKRRDAAAEGVDAR
+171 AKRRDAATESVDAR
-185 AKKNIGGA
+185 AKKNIATA

-199 AAKSDTVGGF
+199 AAKTDTVGGF
-209 AQSPPPPAPRAAE
+209 TQAPPPPAPRAAE

-332 SAYAPP
+332 PAYAPP

-359 SLSKLERTAELPP
+359 SLSKLERTADLTP

-381 LRKQGKLEEARASLA
+381 LRKQGKLEEAKASLA

>member
-76 LMREEAPELVAPPR
+76 LMREEAPELIAPPR
-90 ADDPAA
+90 ADDPIAD
-96 NAKLAAPAEAD
+96 AKLAAPAAAD

-151 TSKDK
+151 APKDK
-156 AAGRLEADAGVAAAY
+156 AAGRLEADAGAAAAF
-171 AKRRDAAAEGVDAR
+171 AKRRDAVTEGVDAR
-185 AKKNIGGA
+185 AKKNIAGA

-199 AAKSDTVGGF
+199 AAKTDTVGGF

-238 VLDRDRSEAET
+238 VLDRDRSEAEA

-260 KQMADAVPTEAK
+260 KQMADAAPTEAK

-280 PPVSP
+280 PPLTP
-285 SPEVR
+285 S
-290 SAPPAQQPFPNSAPA
+290 PPAQTPFPNSAPA
-305 QLSQT
+305 QLSHAE
-310 QPTPPPSMAQPA
+310 PTSPPMAQPA
-322 PKPAPRPEAK
+322 PKPTARPEAK
-332 SAYAPP
+332 PAFAPP
-338 PAVQPMA
+338 PPSVQPMA
-345 KPELRENAPAAAAD
+345 KPESRENAPAAAAD
-359 SLSKLERTAELPP
+359 SLSKLERKAELPP

-381 LRKQGKLEEARASLA
+381 LRKQGKLEEARATLA

-405 RLPDALRNGIRE
+405 RLPDTLRNGIRE

>member
-96 NAKLAAPAEAD
+96 EAKLAPPAEAD

-151 TSKDK
+151 APKDK
-156 AAGRLEADAGVAAAY
+156 AAGRLEADAGAAAAF
-171 AKRRDAAAEGVDAR
+171 AKRRDAVTEGVDAR
-185 AKKNIGGA
+185 AKKNIAGA

-199 AAKSDTVGGF
+199 AAKTDTVGGF

-227 PAPEIGNVMGK
+227 PAPEMGNVMGK
-238 VLDRDRSEAET
+238 VLDGDRSEAET
-249 RERTQSRDAPA
+249 RARTQSRDAPA
-260 KQMADAVPTEAK
+260 KQMADAAPTEAK

-280 PPVSP
+280 PPLTP
-285 SPEVR
+285 S
-290 SAPPAQQPFPNSAPA
+290 PPAQTPFPNSAPA
-305 QLSQT
+305 QLSHAE
-310 QPTPPPSMAQPA
+310 PTSPPMAQPA
-322 PKPAPRPEAK
+322 PKPTARPEAK
-332 SAYAPP
+332 PAFAPP
-338 PAVQPMA
+338 PPSVQPMA
-345 KPELRENAPAAAAD
+345 KPESRENAPAAAAD
-359 SLSKLERTAELPP
+359 SLSKLERKAELPP

-405 RLPDALRNGIRE
+405 RLPDTLRNGIRE

>member
-107 SNEVPRE
+107 SNE
-114 RRSLSEE
+114 E

-151 TSKDK
+151 APKDK
-156 AAGRLEADAGVAAAY
+156 AAGRLEADAGAAAAF
-171 AKRRDAAAEGVDAR
+171 AKRRDAVTEGVDAR
-185 AKKNIGGA
+185 AKKNSAGA

-199 AAKSDTVGGF
+199 AAKTDTVGGF

-227 PAPEIGNVMGK
+227 PGPEIGNVMGK

-260 KQMADAVPTEAK
+260 KQMADAAPTEAK

-280 PPVSP
+280 PPLTP
-285 SPEVR
+285 S
-290 SAPPAQQPFPNSAPA
+290 PPAQTPFPNSAPA
-305 QLSQT
+305 QLSHAE
-310 QPTPPPSMAQPA
+310 PTSPPMAQPA
-322 PKPAPRPEAK
+322 PKPTARPEAK
-332 SAYAPP
+332 PAFAPP
-338 PAVQPMA
+338 PPSVQPMA
-345 KPELRENAPAAAAD
+345 KPESRENAPAAAAD
-359 SLSKLERTAELPP
+359 SLSKLERKAELPP

-381 LRKQGKLEEARASLA
+381 LRKQGKLEEARATLA

-405 RLPDALRNGIRE
+405 RLPDTLRNGIRE